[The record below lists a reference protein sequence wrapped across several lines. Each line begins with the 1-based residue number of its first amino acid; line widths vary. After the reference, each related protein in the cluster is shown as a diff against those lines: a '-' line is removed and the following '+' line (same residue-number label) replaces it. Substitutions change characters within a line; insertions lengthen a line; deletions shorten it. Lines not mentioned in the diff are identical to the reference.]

1 MDKEIISG
9 AYHTVE
15 FKIMGIFGAKE
26 RDFFY
31 EGADRRN
38 AFRAEQSLGDF
49 WKRFYEDKDECC
61 RGYKSFPEN
70 VENRCG
76 LYFSRGKVFSE
87 KELWKRF

>member
-1 MDKEIISG
+1 MLITQWSSKLWEFLERKREI
-9 AYHTVE
+9 
-15 FKIMGIFGAKE
+15 
-26 RDFFY
+26 FFY

-49 WKRFYEDKDECC
+49 SKRFYEDKDECC

-76 LYFSRGKVFSE
+76 LYFSRGKIFSE

>member
-1 MDKEIISG
+1 MLI
-9 AYHTVE
+9 TQVE

-49 WKRFYEDKDECC
+49 WKRFYEDKDEC
-61 RGYKSFPEN
+61 
-70 VENRCG
+70 
-76 LYFSRGKVFSE
+76 
-87 KELWKRF
+87 